1 MRGFEPRRADQNRE
15 EDKLKEKS
23 EEGRSAD
30 VAELLET
37 AARLIEK
44 ANAEYRSVVLPCGSR
59 ALAFAMEAG
68 LPPQMSYTVA
78 ETAAYT
84 GISAQTLYD
93 EAKAGRIA
101 LKVPYGQTKGKRIL
115 VTEVD
120 RWMEA

>member
-1 MRGFEPRRADQNRE
+1 MRGFEPRRADQNRKEDTLE
-15 EDKLKEKS
+15 ER
-23 EEGRSAD
+23 RSAD
-30 VAELLET
+30 LAELLET
-37 AARLIEK
+37 AARLIAA
-44 ANAEYRSVVLPCGSR
+44 ANTEYRSVVLPCGSR

-120 RWMEA
+120 RWMEE